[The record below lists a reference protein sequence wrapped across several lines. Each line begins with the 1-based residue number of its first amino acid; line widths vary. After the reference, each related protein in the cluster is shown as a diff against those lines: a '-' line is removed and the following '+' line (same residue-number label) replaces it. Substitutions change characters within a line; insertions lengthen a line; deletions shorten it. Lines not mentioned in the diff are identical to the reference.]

1 MTAHST
7 ARNEQSIIAGG
18 FQKMNVERPIIRVS
32 VGTRGRDPLQ
42 SQPREPGFQTPRES
56 YTPPIDIHEGPEGL
70 ILEADIP
77 GATEQ
82 SLQIQLEDNVLHLY
96 ARVEPPTPQ
105 EARLIH
111 EEYHPGDYHRS
122 FILSDEV
129 DRERI
134 TAELKNGVL
143 RLLLPKADRART
155 RRIEIKSPDIA
166 TSQASS

>member
-1 MTAHST
+1 
-7 ARNEQSIIAGG
+7 
-18 FQKMNVERPIIRVS
+18 MNFDHPVIRVS
-32 VGTRGRDPLQ
+32 VGSRARESVQPQ
-42 SQPREPGFQTPRES
+42 SQEQGTLSGRES

-82 SLQIQLEDNVLHLY
+82 GLHVQLEDNVLNLY
-96 ARVEPPTPQ
+96 ARIDPLTPQ

-111 EEYHPGDYHRS
+111 EEFRQGDYRRS

-143 RLLLPKADRART
+143 RLLLPKADRSRV
-155 RRIEIKSPDIA
+155 RRIEIKSPNA
-166 TSQASS
+166 PNSSGGSGST